1 MKRIVKISTAVIAAV
16 VLGTGVLAGC
26 SNTPDPDPTPT
37 PTPTP
42 TQIKLDQETLSLDAD
57 RSEQLVAT
65 GAEEIVWRSENE
77 AVATVDED
85 GNVTGINP
93 GTCKIVAATE
103 DGKYEAECTVT
114 VTGYHLSKNVF
125 SGFTKVENN
134 TYNGEYN
141 YAVNNTSEDAFI
153 VSYDRSKMTNSWTSL
168 VLWYDCALSPTSF
181 DLTFE
186 VTKGSIPC
194 VQFEF
199 GGESSFKQFERY
211 AVTDGVNTISLN
223 LTDVDLDGEGS
234 WKAIYLE
241 LNNPCPLEGTE
252 DTQKGETEIKF
263 TSVQLKEGEK
273 KAPAAPANAEV
284 TDGVVYWDRVLA
296 ASEYELEVDG
306 EAITDLGARTRAAGD
321 APVMRRAYK
330 PTDENAFTAGEHTAK
345 IRSKNSAGVSDWKEF
360 SFIVEGGAGDTEL
373 KEAFVGI
380 TKHENNQYNTSA
392 NYFTATES
400 EDAISLSFTAA
411 AADPATWSYPEW
423 NTYLFYFDTATI
435 SAKKLHIRLKLT
447 EGDLEQVRFQIDR
460 WNNETSSSEMVYGA
474 DLTFDAD
481 GYAELTI
488 DVESAKLANSNG
500 SVMLYLG
507 KYAMVGQSYTIEVL
521 DVSLYSE

>member
-26 SNTPDPDPTPT
+26 SNTPDPDRPQG

-42 TQIKLDQETLSLDAD
+42 TQITLDQETLSLDAD

-134 TYNGEYN
+134 TYNGEIN
-141 YAVNNTSEDAFI
+141 YAIDNSSEDAFI
-153 VSYDRSKMTNSWTSL
+153 VSYDRAKMTNSWTSL

-241 LNNPCPLEGTE
+241 LNNPCPLEGT
-252 DTQKGETEIKF
+252 
-263 TSVQLKEGEK
+263 
-273 KAPAAPANAEV
+273 
-284 TDGVVYWDRVLA
+284 
-296 ASEYELEVDG
+296 
-306 EAITDLGARTRAAGD
+306 
-321 APVMRRAYK
+321 
-330 PTDENAFTAGEHTAK
+330 
-345 IRSKNSAGVSDWKEF
+345 
-360 SFIVEGGAGDTEL
+360 
-373 KEAFVGI
+373 
-380 TKHENNQYNTSA
+380 
-392 NYFTATES
+392 
-400 EDAISLSFTAA
+400 
-411 AADPATWSYPEW
+411 
-423 NTYLFYFDTATI
+423 
-435 SAKKLHIRLKLT
+435 
-447 EGDLEQVRFQIDR
+447 
-460 WNNETSSSEMVYGA
+460 
-474 DLTFDAD
+474 
-481 GYAELTI
+481 
-488 DVESAKLANSNG
+488 
-500 SVMLYLG
+500 
-507 KYAMVGQSYTIEVL
+507 
-521 DVSLYSE
+521 